1 MKRNCHVLVFVRIR
15 MKCTIDEKQ
24 RTRRIITAIGISMAV
39 VCISLYCGSVVSY
52 AYTEQAA
59 TVNQGARVR
68 KAPVD
73 GEVVSTLGAGAAVTI
88 TDETQ
93 GSDGHIWYLIRFT
106 SGGGEQSG
114 YIRSDLVTPGGGSSA
129 DQEYIAALKAAGF
142 PDSYCPKLLAL
153 HQKYPDWQFV
163 PVLTGLDWSTSVE
176 KESVAGRNLVP
187 SSVNDARK
195 ATDSAAY
202 DWATNKWYGYDGAG
216 WVCASQDYIAY
227 CMDPRNFLDETYIFQ
242 FETLESAPYQTVQGV
257 SGILA
262 GTFMAG
268 NYTDTDGAVK
278 NYAQTFTEVAAG
290 LAVSPYHLAA
300 RCRQE
305 QGAKGTSPLISGKYK
320 DYAGYYNFFNV
331 RAFTTGT
338 ASAAVNGL
346 AYAKEQGWNSI
357 YKSIA
362 GGAKIVADSYV
373 KKGQNTIY
381 FEKFNVVYAK
391 SLYSHQYMTNV
402 MAAISEGSTLGK
414 AYTDKKQAFQFRI
427 PVYTNMPESAVGF
440 SDSGNPN
447 NWLSSLTVEGAALT
461 PGFSAA
467 TTEYSLIVGADV
479 SSVNVTASPVASV
492 ATVSGTG
499 NYPLGYGDNTI
510 QVNCVS
516 QSGETRTYTIHVARQ
531 QGADSEAQP
540 PENQNEPVIY
550 GDINGDGK
558 VSNLDLVLLQKHIL
572 GISVLE
578 GRQAE
583 AADTSRDGRISN
595 KDMVILQ
602 KQILGIAPV
611 Q

>member
-1 MKRNCHVLVFVRIR
+1 M
-15 MKCTIDEKQ
+15 
-24 RTRRIITAIGISMAV
+24 
-39 VCISLYCGSVVSY
+39 
-52 AYTEQAA
+52 
-59 TVNQGARVR
+59 
-68 KAPVD
+68 
-73 GEVVSTLGAGAAVTI
+73 
-88 TDETQ
+88 
-93 GSDGHIWYLIRFT
+93 
-106 SGGGEQSG
+106 
-114 YIRSDLVTPGGGSSA
+114 
-129 DQEYIAALKAAGF
+129 
-142 PDSYCPKLLAL
+142 
-153 HQKYPDWQFV
+153 
-163 PVLTGLDWSTSVE
+163 
-176 KESVAGRNLVP
+176 
-187 SSVNDARK
+187 
-195 ATDSAAY
+195 
-202 DWATNKWYGYDGAG
+202 
-216 WVCASQDYIAY
+216 
-227 CMDPRNFLDETYIFQ
+227 
-242 FETLESAPYQTVQGV
+242 
-257 SGILA
+257 
-262 GTFMAG
+262 
-268 NYTDTDGAVK
+268 
-278 NYAQTFTEVAAG
+278 
-290 LAVSPYHLAA
+290 
-300 RCRQE
+300 
-305 QGAKGTSPLISGKYK
+305 
-320 DYAGYYNFFNV
+320 
-331 RAFTTGT
+331 
-338 ASAAVNGL
+338 
-346 AYAKEQGWNSI
+346 
-357 YKSIA
+357 
-362 GGAKIVADSYV
+362 ADSYV